1 MSYSTTYY
9 AIFNYYQGDRK
20 PGSFAD
26 VKSTIFFDTIPEA
39 DRAAFKMLDFVDAQA
54 EGITDPFGLIY
65 DIAIADVWADTQ
77 YFILQVGS
85 ELYFVDTQGYNYC
98 RYVARIVNFEG
109 ELSLFFPM

>member
-39 DRAAFKMLDFVDAQA
+39 DRAAFKMLDFVDARA
-54 EGITDPFGLIY
+54 EGIMTPADNLY
-65 DIAIADVWADTQ
+65 DVWADAQ
-77 YFILQVGS
+77 YFILKVGS

-98 RYVARIVNFEG
+98 RYVARIVNFKG
-109 ELSLFFPM
+109 ELNLFFPM

>member
-1 MSYSTTYY
+1 MKLN

-20 PGSFAD
+20 PGNFAGIY
-26 VKSTIFFDTIPEA
+26 STIFFDTIPEA

-54 EGITDPFGLIY
+54 EGITTPSCDL
-65 DIAIADVWADTQ
+65 AQVWADAQ

-98 RYVARIVNFEG
+98 RYVAKIVNFEG

>member
-1 MSYSTTYY
+1 MTYT

-26 VKSTIFFDTIPEA
+26 VKSTIFFDWIPEA
-39 DRAAFKMLDFVDAQA
+39 DRAAFKMLNFVDAHN
-54 EGITDPFGLIY
+54 EGITTPSCDL
-65 DIAIADVWADTQ
+65 AEVWADAQ

-98 RYVARIVNFEG
+98 RYVAKIVNFEG
-109 ELSLFFPM
+109 ELNLFFPM